1 MSDYHTLHLIT
12 TIMNFT
18 PLKYR
23 FIAANEQAAQRYT
36 LVLLHGTGGDENDLI
51 SLAEQLTGGQ
61 ANVLGVRGNVL
72 ENGYTTRF
80 FRRMG
85 TGIFD
90 HADLH
95 FRTEE
100 LVATLQ
106 DLSAKLGFDPHK
118 LIALGYSNGAN
129 IGGAILQKYPT
140 LLSGAVLW
148 RPMLPLP
155 EEKPLVS
162 NQAPILL
169 TSGSSDPYYQPE
181 NMNDYEELLKT
192 AGFQVQHE
200 LIPSS
205 HNLTQKDLQITQDW
219 LKTHFTI

>member
-1 MSDYHTLHLIT
+1 
-12 TIMNFT
+12 MNFT

-23 FIAANEQAAQRYT
+23 FVAANEQAAQRYT

-51 SLAEQLTGGQ
+51 HLAEELTEGQ
-61 ANVLGVRGNVL
+61 TNLLGFRGNVL

-100 LVATLQ
+100 LVSSLQ
-106 DLSAKLGFDPHK
+106 DIAGKLGFDQSK

-140 LLSGAVLW
+140 LLSGAAFW

-155 EEKPLVS
+155 EEKPLES
-162 NQAPILL
+162 NKAPVLL
-169 TSGSSDPYYQPE
+169 TSGSSDPYYQPKA
-181 NMNDYEELLKT
+181 MKDYEHLLET

-205 HNLTQKDLQITQDW
+205 HNLTQKDLQLTKEW
-219 LKTHFTI
+219 LKKHFDI